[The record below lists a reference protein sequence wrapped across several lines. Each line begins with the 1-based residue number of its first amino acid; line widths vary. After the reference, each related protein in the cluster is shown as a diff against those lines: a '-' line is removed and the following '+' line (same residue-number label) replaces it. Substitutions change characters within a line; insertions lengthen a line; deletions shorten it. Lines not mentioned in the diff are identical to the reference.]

1 MSDPFYP
8 AKSGD
13 PILADTW
20 NNMQIKTR
28 DEIRAHTHKGSDDG
42 RQLDGDSISATA
54 WLKVSRVDAA
64 VSLSV
69 AGVDLASKLTALD
82 TQKLALAGG
91 NLTGALSVTAN
102 VGIGAAAGTKRLLV
116 VAPGGGNNAALE
128 LRNSGDA
135 AGWGIGAVIRT
146 TGGTEGAGLVLRSR
160 AKSWQLRGEQGA
172 ASTGLQITE
181 DGGDVDT
188 GSGLGTPRIHI
199 KAGGSV
205 GLNTTDPQGA
215 LDIRLSGAAAGFD
228 RFVVNT
234 TNDWG
239 AGGPH
244 VTIGAGGGSGLMVN
258 NPHVVWHK
266 TENRASIRYGLSGGV
281 ATGLFWDVGARVGN
295 AFSFIVNGTQ
305 TMWMGADGSVGI
317 GTTTATPGVR
327 LDVQGGS
334 LRVSG
339 AIMPSIGNA
348 NGNGIQF
355 PEDAW
360 GGTGDAAFIRYYR
373 VPNPLPGE
381 EENGRLVIACTN
393 EPGDSIIFNQSGADR
408 MTMVNGFIGVGTP
421 RPSTPL
427 HILQQAS
434 NSGLRIQENGS
445 GRFMDICYEGQGN
458 FHLFHSNG
466 LGQWMQQDGIW
477 RGPSDASLKDNITSL
492 QDVLPRVLALRPVS
506 FNWKNTGD
514 LNLGLVAQEVEA
526 VFPELVSELKL
537 ESAGGKVIKGLA
549 HQAFSVLAIAALK
562 ELKQQYDERLAALEQ
577 RLQNQE
583 LKS

>member
-1 MSDPFYP
+1 MSDPFYT

-28 DEIRAHTHKGSDDG
+28 DEIRAHTHHGSDDG
-42 RQLDGDSISATA
+42 RQLDGESISATA
-54 WLKVSRVDAA
+54 VLKVSRVDAT
-64 VSLSV
+64 VSMSV
-69 AGVDLASKLTALD
+69 GGVDLATRLSTLD
-82 TQKLALAGG
+82 TQKLSIGGG
-91 NLTGALSVTAN
+91 NLTGPLSVATAN
-102 VGIGAAAGTKRLLV
+102 VGIGATAGTKRLLV
-116 VAPGGGNNAALE
+116 VAPGSGNQNAPLE
-128 LRNSGDA
+128 LRSGGDT
-135 AGWGIGAVIRT
+135 GWGIGAVIRT

-172 ASTGLQITE
+172 TATGLQITE
-181 DGGDVDT
+181 DGGDADT

-199 KAGGSV
+199 KSGGSV

-234 TNDWG
+234 TTDWG
-239 AGGPH
+239 SGTAQ
-244 VTIGAGGGSGLMVN
+244 VTIGAGGGAGLMIN
-258 NPHVVWHK
+258 NPHVIWHK

-295 AFSFIVNGTQ
+295 AFSFTVNGTQ

-317 GTTTATPGVR
+317 GTVTPGAR
-327 LDVQGGS
+327 LDIQGGG

-348 NGNGIQF
+348 SGNGIQF
-355 PEDAW
+355 PEDSW

-393 EPGDSIIFNQSGADR
+393 EPGDSIIFHQAGAER
-408 MTMVNGFIGVGTP
+408 LTLVNGFIGMGTP

-427 HILQQAS
+427 HVVQQAA
-434 NSGLRIQENGS
+434 NAGLRIQENTS
-445 GRFMDICYEGQGN
+445 GRFMDLCYEGQGT

-466 LGQWMQQDGIW
+466 NGQWMQQDGIW

-492 QDVLPRVLALRPVS
+492 QDILPRVLALRPVS

-514 LNLGLVAQEVEA
+514 LNLGLVAQEVET